1 MKQFVAA
8 IFGLHR
14 GERGLALLMA
24 FYHFLLLNTLYLLK
38 PVRDSLFLSER
49 GALELPYVF
58 MLTTVAVLPVA
69 LVHGW
74 AGRRLPLGSLI
85 GSVTAILV
93 VNLLGLRYLVQ
104 FEAAWVYY
112 LLYVWVSIYA
122 VLITSQFWLLANA
135 VFDAAEA
142 KRVFALL
149 SLGAIAGSVTGGE
162 LTGLLVDDL
171 GLSTENLLLLCA
183 ALLAATLGLVK
194 YIRYRSYRRSDVT
207 VSEAHEAPPA
217 PGLRGIWSTL
227 RSSRHLLLIVGVI
240 ALTVTAT
247 TLIDYQFKTV
257 AAAAHPTEQA
267 LTSFMGRFYGR
278 VSLVA
283 LVLQVLLAP
292 RLIRIVG
299 VGGALSLLPL
309 GLALGS
315 AALLVFPGLV
325 AATALRGID
334 QSLKHSVDRTG
345 RELLFVPVDL
355 DKKKRVKVFIDLFV
369 DQGMQGAG
377 GALLLFFT
385 LVIGLSVQQMSV
397 VVLALLGGWIALVV
411 MARSSYIN
419 QFRTMLR
426 EQDDEEQDGDEERA
440 QRRMSFNEMVASL
453 RSRST
458 VQVLEALD
466 QLRACKRLPV
476 AALERLLDHRSSRV
490 RYRALRLLR
499 KRSVEGL
506 QETVTAHLGDADADV
521 RLEAARYLYRQV
533 DGNRLALLQQG
544 VAHEDVGIQAAAIG
558 LLARDGGRREREE
571 VVTEELLRGIL
582 QDRRPEAEEGRVQ
595 VARLLGT
602 LSDRPYRNA
611 LLRQLMEDEA
621 PRVVRQAI
629 ESAGYAGDR
638 SFVPQLLCRLQSDA
652 YEEAAQ
658 KALSHFDERIIGT
671 LYDHMVDASVDDDIR
686 RRVPPILAA
695 VGTRDAVNV
704 LLLSL
709 DRVSVPVRHAVVRA
723 LSDLRANGAALD
735 ADEGHLSRG
744 IEEEARR
751 YGALGQALQVRRRT
765 DERAAAAVPEEVLIL
780 AQAQALERLFR
791 LLGLRYSQDDI
802 YYAYRGFTGD
812 EQVLRASAIEFLDN
826 LLDWDTKKFVLPLLD
841 GPAGRNVGEVPGG
854 FTRRLRDW
862 PAVLTYL
869 LESNDPRLVMPAL
882 RSVAQAS
889 VEGKQE
895 PEGVRAAVEAARDG
909 AEPDVRAAAAQV
921 LSGEEPVAEP
931 QDAA

>member
-58 MLTTVAVLPVA
+58 VLTTAAVLPVA
-69 LVHGW
+69 VLHAR

-85 GSVTAILV
+85 GGVTVILV
-93 VNLLGLRYLVQ
+93 LNLLGLRYLVQ

-135 VFDAAEA
+135 IFDAAEA

-149 SLGAIAGSVTGGE
+149 SLGAILGSVTGGE
-162 LTGLLVDDL
+162 LTGLLVDSL
-171 GLSTENLLLLCA
+171 GLSTENLLFLCA

-194 YIRYRSYRRSDVT
+194 YIRYCSYCRSLET

-217 PGLRGIWSTL
+217 PGLTGVWSTL

-240 ALTVTAT
+240 ALAVTAT

-257 AAAAHPTEQA
+257 AADAYPTEEA
-267 LTSFMGRFYGR
+267 LTTFMGRFYGR

-283 LVLQVLLAP
+283 LLLQVVLAP

-309 GLALGS
+309 GLVLGS
-315 AALLVFPGLV
+315 TALLIAPGLI

-345 RELLFVPVDL
+345 RELLFVPVGL
-355 DKKKRVKVFIDLFV
+355 EKKKRVKVFIDLFV
-369 DQGMQGAG
+369 DQGTQGLG
-377 GALLLFFT
+377 GLLLLFFT
-385 LVIGLSVQQMSV
+385 LGIGLNVQQLSI
-397 VVLALLGGWIALVV
+397 VVLALLGVWLGLVV
-411 MARSSYIN
+411 LARSSYIN

-426 EQDDEEQDGDEERA
+426 EQEEDDGDEDMRPR
-440 QRRMSFNEMVASL
+440 RRMSFNEMVASL

-458 VQVLEALD
+458 SQVLEALD
-466 QLRACKRLPV
+466 QLRMSEQLPV
-476 AALERLLDHRSSRV
+476 EALERLLEHRSGAV

-499 KRSVEGL
+499 KRSVEGV
-506 QETVTAHLGDADADV
+506 QDAVAAHLGDADADV

-533 DGNRLALLQQG
+533 DGDRLALVQQG
-544 VAHEDVGIQAAAIG
+544 LEHDDASIQAAAVG
-558 LLARDGGRREREE
+558 LVARDGGRREREL
-571 VVTEELLRGIL
+571 VSEELLRGIL
-582 QDRRPEAEEGRVQ
+582 QDRRPGAEEGRVQ

-602 LSDRPYRNA
+602 LDRPYRNTM
-611 LLRQLMEDEA
+611 LRELMEDES

-629 ESAGYAGDR
+629 ESAGYTGDR
-638 SFVPQLLCRLQSDA
+638 SFVPWLLSRLQSDE

-671 LYDHMVDASVDDDIR
+671 LYDHMVDVSVDDDIR
-686 RRVPPILAA
+686 RRIPPILAA
-695 VGTRDAVNV
+695 VESRDAMNV

-709 DRVSVPVRHAVVRA
+709 GRVSIPVRHAVVRA
-723 LSDLRANGAALD
+723 LSDLRA
-735 ADEGHLSRG
+735 ADFAFEMDRDRIGRA

-751 YGALGQALQVRRRT
+751 YSALSQVLKVYRRT
-765 DERAAAAVPEEVLIL
+765 SHPAAEAVPEEVLIL
-780 AQAQALERLFR
+780 AKAQALERLFR
-791 LLGLRYSQDDI
+791 LLGLRYPQDDI
-802 YYAYRGFTGD
+802 YYAYRGLTGD

-826 LLDWDTKKFVLPLLD
+826 LLEWETKKFVLPLLD
-841 GPAGRNVGEVPGG
+841 SPAGRGAAGDLPEG
-854 FTRRLRDW
+854 FERRIRDW
-862 PAVLTYL
+862 TAVLKYL
-869 LESNDPRLVMPAL
+869 LESDDPRLVMPAL
-882 RSVAQAS
+882 KSVAQAHT
-889 VEGKQE
+889 G
-895 PEGVRAAVEAARDG
+895 RLRDAVETARAG
-909 AEPDVRAAAAQV
+909 AEPEVREAAAQV
-921 LSGEEPVAEP
+921 LDGQEPAPEP
-931 QDAA
+931 QDAE